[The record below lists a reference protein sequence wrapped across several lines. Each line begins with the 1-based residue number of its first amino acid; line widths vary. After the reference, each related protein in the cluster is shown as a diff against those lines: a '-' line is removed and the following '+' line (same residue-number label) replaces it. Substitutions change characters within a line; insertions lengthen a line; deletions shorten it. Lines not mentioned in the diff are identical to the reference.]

1 MRALNILQLKREYD
15 LIKGLR
21 NLSGVGWDDATKKV
35 KANPSVWIEYIK
47 VRSTI
52 IYMRDLLVRSL
63 VPSLRVTQRQPPSAR
78 RGSFYTTRLASLST
92 ALVPLESSR
101 SGQAYPQALPS
112 LGTRPLLHPLAMTST
127 LALTPSYW
135 GFPTTPPTQPNLAPR
150 LTGRR
155 RGKNTRLIIR

>member
-35 KANPSVWIEYIK
+35 KANLSVWIEYIK
-47 VRSTI
+47 VRLTV
-52 IYMRDLLVRSL
+52 IYMRDLLVLSL

-78 RGSFYTTRLASLST
+78 RDSFYTMRLASLLM
-92 ALVPLESSR
+92 ALVPLESSH

-112 LGTRPLLHPLAMTST
+112 LGTRPLLHPPATTST
-127 LALTPSYW
+127 LTLTLSYW
-135 GFPTTPPTQPNLAPR
+135 GFPTTPPTQPNLAPH

-155 RGKNTRLIIR
+155 RGKNTRLIIW